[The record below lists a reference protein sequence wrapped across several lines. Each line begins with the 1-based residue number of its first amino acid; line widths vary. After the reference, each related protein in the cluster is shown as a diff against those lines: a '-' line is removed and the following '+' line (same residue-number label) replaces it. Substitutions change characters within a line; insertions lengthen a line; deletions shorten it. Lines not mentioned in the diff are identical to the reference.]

1 MVRPSLTRN
10 VFREFQL
17 NGNFLH
23 YMQIVSAIPKD
34 LIDDARRY
42 HLDKSSFLSK
52 APSRV
57 RRTFNRFA

>member
-1 MVRPSLTRN
+1 MVRPSLIRN
-10 VFREFQL
+10 LFREFQL

-23 YMQIVSAIPKD
+23 YVQIVAAIPKD
-34 LIDDARRY
+34 LINDAQRY

-57 RRTFNRFA
+57 HGTFH